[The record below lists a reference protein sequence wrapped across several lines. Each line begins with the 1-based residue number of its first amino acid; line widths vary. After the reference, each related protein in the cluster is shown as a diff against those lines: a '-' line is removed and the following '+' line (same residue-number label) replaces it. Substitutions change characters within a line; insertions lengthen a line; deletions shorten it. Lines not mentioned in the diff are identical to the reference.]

1 MKHGLAALFVVVA
14 ACKGKE
20 APAKDPVAV
29 PPHPMP
35 EPVPTPVA
43 GDWATCKAALEA
55 APKLPPT
62 KQVAA
67 LVAACAPCGDW
78 KPLLEWQTTAAD
90 GGPKT
95 KDIETT
101 MLGCKAYCDP
111 NAKMRFVNGLDEA
124 RLKDNRRPWRLL
136 GEFCKAEVSAVPD
149 ARFMSAPYFALDRIA
164 RDVAARPEG
173 AALLAPIDLVL
184 PAVSVTG
191 AGVELP
197 ESAVTKPSAAPS
209 HLTLTTTEVYAGA
222 LPHGKLGA
230 NGVTVTADLYPGTVV
245 KRADLPAAFD
255 KLTPPVLVFLPRKM
269 STENLV
275 DVLATLG
282 RRPVQLAVTATS
294 PLPGWTQY
302 GAAPVDLVGA
312 VDPAT
317 LPKDPAQ
324 RLRITLGASAD
335 AAIAQIA
342 AAPAAAFTGP
352 PELAL
357 AADASGE
364 SLAKVLGA
372 LAYKDV
378 KTAVIV
384 AAKRTKP

>member
-1 MKHGLAALFVVVA
+1 VRRLAALLLLAA

-20 APAKDPVAV
+20 PTKDPVAV

-35 EPVPTPVA
+35 EPIAAPVA
-43 GDWATCKAALEA
+43 GEWALCKAALEA
-55 APKLPPT
+55 VPKLPPT

-67 LVAACAPCGDW
+67 LIDGCKPCGDW
-78 KPLLEWQTTAAD
+78 KPLLEWQTLTED
-90 GGPKT
+90 GGPKK

-124 RLKDNRRPWRLL
+124 RGKNNRRPWRVL
-136 GEFCKAEVSAVPD
+136 GEFCKAELSSVPD

-173 AALLAPIDLVL
+173 AKLLAAIDLVL

-191 AGVELP
+191 AGLELP
-197 ESAVTKPSAAPS
+197 TTAVTKPTAAPS
-209 HLTLTTTEVYAGA
+209 HLTLTVEEIRAGA
-222 LPHGKLGA
+222 LPHAKLGA
-230 NGVTVTADLYPGTVV
+230 TGVTVTADMYPGNVV
-245 KRADLPAAFD
+245 KLADLPAVFD
-255 KLTPPVLVFLPRKM
+255 KLPQPVLVFMPQKM
-269 STENLV
+269 SAKRLV
-275 DVLATLG
+275 EVLATTK
-282 RRPVQLAVTATS
+282 RRPMQLAVQATS
-294 PLPGWTQY
+294 TLPGWDQY
-302 GAAPVDLVGA
+302 GAAPIDLVGE

-317 LPKDPAQ
+317 LPKDKAQ
-324 RLRITLGASAD
+324 RLRLSFGASAD
-335 AAIAQIA
+335 DAIAAITK
-342 AAPAAAFTGP
+342 APATAFTAP

-357 AADASGE
+357 QPEATGE
-364 SLAKVLGA
+364 SLAAVLGA

-384 AAKRTKP
+384 SGTRPKP